1 MAEIFQ
7 YIKKEGV
14 LHRLTPA
21 TKVAFLIVVLF
32 GAMITSD
39 LCLLSMMVIAIFA
52 VGIIGRL
59 HRELL
64 SQIPFLLILSALLI
78 ILTVLTM
85 QSGEVLGYLLPGG
98 YVPVTSGALIF
109 AGILSLRFFSV
120 ILAFQI
126 VIISTQPRDLVG
138 VFEAMKVPT
147 DYSLML
153 LIAMRFIPSLQI
165 EGRRIHEA
173 QKARGYDP
181 GSGLGGRV
189 RSLAPVMVP
198 LVSNALGKAT
208 VLGLTIDLRG
218 LRTHPRTPITRHRF
232 GRGDLIAV
240 ILMIIF
246 ILVVTGRLVTK
257 LI

>member
-7 YIKKEGV
+7 YIKKDGV

-21 TKVAFLIVVLF
+21 TKVAFLVIVLI
-32 GAMITSD
+32 GTMITSD
-39 LCLLSMMVIAIFA
+39 LYLLSLMVIAIFA
-52 VGIIGRL
+52 VGIIGKL

-64 SQIPFLLILSALLI
+64 AQIPFLLIMSALLI
-78 ILTVLTM
+78 LLTVLTM
-85 QSGEVLGYLLPGG
+85 QTGDVLGYLLPGG
-98 YVPVTSGALIF
+98 YVPITSGALMF
-109 AGILSLRFFSV
+109 AGILSLRFFTV

-126 VIISTQPRDLVG
+126 IIISTQPRDLVG
-138 VFEAMKVPT
+138 VFESLKVPT

-153 LIAMRFIPSLQI
+153 LIAMRFIPSLQT

-181 GSGLGGRV
+181 GSGIGGRV
-189 RSLAPVMVP
+189 RSLAPVMIP

-218 LRTHPRTPITRHRF
+218 LRTHPRTPMKKHSFGKGDFIT
-232 GRGDLIAV
+232 L
-240 ILMIIF
+240 ILMILF
-246 ILVVTGRLVTK
+246 ILVVIWRLVTK
-257 LI
+257 LM